1 MKDCMCKNCGAI
13 VVRCG
18 SNNRG
23 RERRDTKEFNE
34 SLGTLELEDS
44 AQINKKGVH

>member
-18 SNNRG
+18 SINRG
-23 RERRDTKEFNE
+23 WERRDIKEFDG

-44 AQINKKGVH
+44 AWNLNT